1 MRRYWLISLAIG
13 GGAALIVLALALG
26 GVIDPVVERLASLYE
41 ARGWAIDGE
50 WMRWRWLEMSVVV
63 VAALGVAWA
72 VIEVSPLFGKITA
85 AVGGLLV
92 LSVLSPIFALYGVLF
107 DPLAPL
113 AAAALSA
120 IGAFV
125 YARTPAG
132 KRKGLLEEAVGPRI
146 SAGIFRRLLES
157 PTDPGFEGTR
167 REVTT
172 LVCCLFPPETGHAG
186 NAPADTLTMG
196 SLFLRSVSTFLL
208 GRGAY
213 LEEAGPEKVRVS
225 FGMLEATPDHA
236 QQACR
241 AALDLRIRLRGLSQE
256 FESRW
261 FHTLRYGIGIESG
274 EMTVGLVGTPERF
287 FFAGLGGG
295 EDFAGRLA
303 CANRRF
309 GSDLLMGPETYR
321 RVRDRFEVRP
331 MEMVYDPVACQ
342 LLEIYQLLV
351 PVEQFSDEERERRD
365 HFWRGVILFREKRRE
380 EALEA
385 FSRARVPGVEDGPL
399 AYFTAKVQDA
409 VALPES
415 RPLRLVRELTEEGH
429 ARLIE
434 KF

>member
-13 GGAALIVLALALG
+13 GGAALLALALAWG
-26 GVIDPVVERLASLYE
+26 GVMEPVVDRLAGIYE
-41 ARGWAIDGE
+41 ARGWMIATDSL
-50 WMRWRWLEMSVVV
+50 RWRWLEMAVVV
-63 VAALGVAWA
+63 IAALGIAWA
-72 VIEVSPLFGKITA
+72 VIEISHLLGKIVA
-85 AVGGLLV
+85 AAGAVFV

-107 DPLAPL
+107 DPVSPLVAAVLA
-113 AAAALSA
+113 S

-125 YARTPAG
+125 YATTPAG
-132 KRKGLLEEAVGPRI
+132 KRKRLLEEAIGPRV
-146 SAGIFRRLLES
+146 SGGIFHQLLES
-157 PTDPGFEGTR
+157 PDDPGFQGAR

-172 LVCCLFPPETGHAG
+172 LVCCLFPPDGGHVG
-186 NAPADTLTMG
+186 NLPADTLTMG

-208 GRGAY
+208 ARGAY

-225 FGMLEATPDHA
+225 FGMLQETSGHA
-236 QQACR
+236 REACR
-241 AALDLRIRLRGLSQE
+241 AALDLRIRLRGLAQE

-261 FHTLRYGIGIESG
+261 FQTLRYGIGIESG
-274 EMTVGLVGTPERF
+274 EMSVGLCGTPDHF

-309 GSDLLMGPETYR
+309 DSDLLIGPETYR
-321 RVRDRFEVRP
+321 RIRDDYEVRP
-331 MEMVYDPVACQ
+331 LEMVYDPVGCQ
-342 LLEIYQLLV
+342 MHEVYQLLA
-351 PVEQFSDEERERRD
+351 PAGKFSKEESERRD
-365 HFWRGVILFREKRRE
+365 HFWRGVILLREKRRE

-385 FSRARVPGVEDGPL
+385 FSRARAPGVDDGPL

-429 ARLIE
+429 ARLID